1 MSDNDE
7 LSKEG
12 AGEALEL
19 ISDGLDEMSE
29 TISTSANSE
38 ALVEKGTNNLFGFL
52 MNENFQMTAQLLL

>member
-38 ALVEKGTNNLFGFL
+38 ALVEQGTNNLFGFL
-52 MNENFQMTAQLLL
+52 NE